1 MGVTLTIRDE
11 RAPGKPTGT
20 VTLKDIPSRIT
31 LRDLIRTRVR
41 EEIAKYNSAPS
52 RDFRTLVQPVGAE
65 VTLNGYRFKEPR
77 RLDWRKQADVAED
90 AFLRNG
96 FFVLVGDRQID
107 DLDMELELDADTD
120 VRFVK
125 LTPLVGG

>member
-20 VTLKDIPSRIT
+20 VTLEDIPSRIT

-52 RDFRTLVQPVGAE
+52 REFRTLVQPVGAE

-77 RLDWRKQADVAED
+77 RLDWRTQAEVAED

-96 FFVLVGDRQID
+96 FFVLVGDRQVD
-107 DLDMELELDADTD
+107 DLDEELELDADTD
-120 VRFVK
+120 IRFVK